1 MSIEGLE
8 QQTEVRKNRVGAVK
22 QFVVFNIIGLLNTL
36 VDFIV
41 YSLLVWAGLYVL
53 PAQAISYTAGMVNS
67 YTLNSL
73 LTFKGD
79 KSRASESN
87 FDRRRAVR
95 FIILNAAVLGV
106 SMLLLYEF
114 TEVMKIG
121 PLLGKLLA
129 TGVTVILNFA
139 GSKWWVFRGA

>member
-8 QQTEVRKNRVGAVK
+8 QQTELRKNRVGAIK
-22 QFVVFNIIGLLNTL
+22 QFVLFNIIGLLNTL

-41 YSLLVWAGLYVL
+41 YSILVWAGLYVL
-53 PAQAISYTAGMVNS
+53 PAQAISYSAGMVNS

-73 LTFKGD
+73 ITFKGD
-79 KSRASESN
+79 KSRTSESK
-87 FDRRRAVR
+87 FDRRKAVR

-106 SMLLLYEF
+106 SMLLLYEL
-114 TEVMKIG
+114 TEVMGMG
-121 PLLGKLLA
+121 PLLAKLVA
-129 TGVTVILNFA
+129 TGLTLILNFA